1 MKNVRTAIQFNN
13 VLHEFQNILQL
24 QYNGKL
30 VVQSSGGKI
39 WNFYYRMGQLIW
51 ATGGS
56 HPYRR
61 LRRNLMQNAPHINH
75 LPLNFQDTSIDYW
88 DYLLVQDLYEKRKL
102 SQTQVNDI
110 IIDTISELLFD
121 LALELNIS
129 NFFNFERKQSGAILD
144 GIMISTSANLFIE
157 QMQNSWNNWVNAGLE
172 NISPHLAP
180 VIVQPQE
187 LCQIVSPSVYK
198 KFEQLI
204 NGKHT
209 LLDLAVKMKQS
220 VLQITRSL
228 LPFICQGIAELIEV
242 YDLPLISSKDAQMT
256 INKTMKASNTPLIAC
271 VDDSQ
276 QICLIMEKIV
286 SAAGM
291 KFVSSQDCMEALP
304 ILIQSKPDLI
314 FLDLIMPSINGF
326 ELCVQL
332 RRISSFR
339 DIPVIILTGSDG
351 VFDKV
356 KSKVFGATDFINKP
370 IIKEKVIALID
381 KYIRCKRERGTV
393 NTYRTPI

>member
-30 VVQSSGGKI
+30 VVQGSGGKI

-61 LRRNLMQNAPHINH
+61 LRRNLIQNAPHININH

-88 DYLLVQDLYEKRKL
+88 DYILLQDLYKKQKL
-102 SQTQVNDI
+102 SQTQANDI

-121 LALELNIS
+121 LAIELNIS
-129 NFFNFERKQSGAILD
+129 NFFNLERQQSGAILD
-144 GIMISTSANLFIE
+144 GIMISTSANIFIE

-187 LCQIVSPSVYK
+187 LRHRVSPSVYK
-198 KFEQLI
+198 NFEQLI

-228 LPFICQGIAELIEV
+228 LPFIRQGITELIEV
-242 YDLPLISSKDAQMT
+242 YDLPLISSKAAQTT
-256 INKTMKASNTPLIAC
+256 ITKTIKASNTPLIAC

-291 KFVSSQDCMEALP
+291 RFVSSQDSMEALP
-304 ILIQSKPDLI
+304 ILIQTKPDLI
-314 FLDLIMPSINGF
+314 FLDLLMPSINGF

-370 IIKEKVIALID
+370 IIQEKVITLID
-381 KYIRCKRERGTV
+381 KYIEGTGKRERGTL
-393 NTYRTPI
+393 